1 MKNHF
6 FFSLIL
12 LILHGMNM
20 FLTEKQT
27 VEQTFK
33 IERIELTTKSGK
45 KKVHLVMKKKE
56 VFDVLKVP
64 FNRYIV
70 LVPYMDRLTIWT
82 LIISLK
88 VTNFIDKL
96 CYMFVKKSSW
106 KENLAWRVQKS
117 TPFTILKETIV
128 FVLCWL

>member
-88 VTNFIDKL
+88 VTNFIDTWRYVSIKQ
-96 CYMFVKKSSW
+96 SS
-106 KENLAWRVQKS
+106 
-117 TPFTILKETIV
+117 
-128 FVLCWL
+128 